1 MSLAKLFEMG
11 AYTAY
16 VWCAYG
22 ITGLGLALIAWQ
34 AHRRLERE
42 RVSARRRRELS

>member
-11 AYTAY
+11 AYTTY

-22 ITGLGLALIAWQ
+22 ITAMGLILIAWMGQ
-34 AHRRLERE
+34 KRFERE
-42 RVSARRRRELS
+42 RVEARRRRSVA